1 VRVSAD
7 PQSLGNSDRD
17 EVDGNRLPAAPSGN
31 GHARGAPGRDRQPQ
45 THARPSTPRQKPRP
59 HRGQEVP
66 ALLDGNK
73 RDD

>member
-1 VRVSAD
+1 MIMVVALPSERINAD
-7 PQSLGNSDRD
+7 
-17 EVDGNRLPAAPSGN
+17 
-31 GHARGAPGRDRQPQ
+31 HA
-45 THARPSTPRQKPRP
+45 HPSTPRQKPRP